1 MSRRSTNRTR
11 PRGRGRTARS
21 TGVMKKLL
29 LGTAIGMTALGAIGG
44 VSYGLM
50 KVAGEVRPNAIGCY
64 ESTVPQGTTTVWWDV
79 SSSWSPSQERDI
91 RSAIEGA
98 WETLGFNDRFSVIT
112 TEADKVGD
120 LAPRRVEICGPAR
133 SESDY
138 ARQGIEKTASSG
150 FLANEADNRFGK
162 AVQPVVDGIFAET
175 KASGG
180 VLAVDSPVLEQFQAI
195 SRDPGFRDVGGRK
208 RLLVI
213 SDGIQNTEIAHFCAV
228 KGDLPSFER
237 FKQRPEYA
245 RVAPAAMSGVEVS
258 FYLVLRAEYPPY
270 CSEDELAGFWTA
282 YFEEAGASRVDV
294 YRLRPS
300 GKD

>member
-1 MSRRSTNRTR
+1 MTRRAKTHLSRQSRRV
-11 PRGRGRTARS
+11 GRKNTPPKWIVPMVAGLAAS
-21 TGVMKKLL
+21 IIL
-29 LGTAIGMTALGAIGG
+29 GG
-44 VSYGLM
+44 VGFTIVSG
-50 KVAGEVRPNAIGCY
+50 ADAVRPDAVGCY

-98 WETLGFNDRFSVIT
+98 WQLLGFNDRFSVIT

-133 SESDY
+133 SENDY
-138 ARQGIEKTASSG
+138 ARHGIEKTASTG
-150 FLANEADNRFGK
+150 FLANEADKRFGK
-162 AVQPVVDGIFAET
+162 AIQPVVDGIFDET

-180 VLAVDSPVLEQFQAI
+180 VLAIDSPILEQLQAI
-195 SRDPGFRDVGGRK
+195 SRDPAFRDAAGRK

-213 SDGIQNTEIAHFCAV
+213 SDGVQNTEIAHFCTV
-228 KGDLPSFER
+228 KGDLPPFDR
-237 FKQRPEYA
+237 FKKKPEYA
-245 RVAPAAMSGVEVS
+245 RVAPADMTGVEVS

-270 CSEDELAGFWTA
+270 CTEDELATFWTA